1 MTEPLVSVLVPTYN
15 QAEWIAAT
23 VLSAVEQDH
32 GNLEV
37 VVTDDGSSD
46 SSPGIIRDLAARY
59 SGRLIPV
66 LGETNVGIPGNV
78 NRGLA
83 VCRGEYVAFLGG
95 DDLFLPGKISRQL
108 AFMQAHPDCGLS
120 YHDIDVFDSTTN
132 RTIYTWSSRYGR
144 RRGDAR
150 SLVRYGPYTG
160 ATSIMVRRK
169 DIPAHGCDGRI
180 RIGCD
185 WLLFVEILAASRG
198 RIGYLDETL
207 ARYRRHERN
216 VTSSWDWR
224 LEDQLMTLAL
234 IEARY
239 PALLAA
245 SRRRRADLLAMT
257 AVRHAAAR
265 QPWLAARFLGESLV
279 QSFPNPFSFLRLA
292 LREAVFWL
300 RQGGKADD
308 VVRGFLT
315 PTSRPDPHPK
325 PPPQQG

>member
-1 MTEPLVSVLVPTYN
+1 MTDPLVSVLVPTYN
-15 QAEWIAAT
+15 QAEWIKAT
-23 VLSAVEQDH
+23 LLSAVEQDC
-32 GNLEV
+32 GALEV
-37 VVTDDGSSD
+37 VVADDGSSD
-46 SSPGIIRDLAARY
+46 SSPGIIRELAAKFPE
-59 SGRLIPV
+59 RLIPV
-66 LGETNVGIPGNV
+66 LGEANVGIPGNV

-95 DDLFLPGKISRQL
+95 DDLFLPGKVNRQL
-108 AFMQAHPDCGLS
+108 AFMQARPDCGLS
-120 YHDIDVFDSTTN
+120 YHDLDVFHSATD
-132 RTIYTWSSRYGR
+132 RTLYIWSRRYGKR
-144 RRGDAR
+144 QGDAR

-169 DIPAHGCDGRI
+169 DIPARGCDVRI

-185 WLLFVEILAASRG
+185 WLLFVEILAASG
-198 RIGYLDETL
+198 GKIGYLDETL

-224 LEDQLMTLAL
+224 LEDQLMTLAV

-239 PALLAA
+239 PAYIAA

-265 QPWLAARFLGESLV
+265 KPWLAARFFGESLV

-292 LREAVFWL
+292 SREAAFWL

-308 VVRGFLT
+308 VMRGLFT
-315 PTSRPDPHPK
+315 PASRPDPSRE
-325 PPPQQG
+325 PPPQRG

>member
-1 MTEPLVSVLVPTYN
+1 MTDPLVSVLIPTYN

-23 VLSAVEQDH
+23 VLSAVEQDY

-46 SSPGIIRDLAARY
+46 AGPGIIRDLAARF

-66 LGETNVGIPGNV
+66 FGETNVGIPGNV

-108 AFMQAHPDCGLS
+108 AFMQARPDCGLS
-120 YHDIDVFDSTTN
+120 YHDIDVFESTTD
-132 RTIYTWSSRYGR
+132 RTLYTWSRRYGR
-144 RRGDAR
+144 RQGDAR

-160 ATSIMVRRK
+160 ATSIMVRRT
-169 DIPAHGCDGRI
+169 DIPAQGCDERI
-180 RIGCD
+180 RVGCD
-185 WLLFVEILAASRG
+185 WLLFVEILAASGG
-198 RIGYLDETL
+198 RIGYLDEML
-207 ARYRRHERN
+207 ARYRRHTRN

-224 LEDQLMTLAL
+224 LEDQLMTLAV

-239 PALLAA
+239 PALIAA

-265 QPWLAARFLGESLV
+265 QPRLAARFLGESLV
-279 QSFPNPFSFLRLA
+279 ESFPNPFSFLRLG
-292 LREAVFWL
+292 LREAFFLL

-308 VVRGFLT
+308 IVRGFLAPSSVT
-315 PTSRPDPHPK
+315 GPHPN
-325 PPPQQG
+325 PPAERG